1 MKRKIVLSLALVT
14 SLAQAM
20 EFRISSGTFNWDM
33 GMPFMQASFDLDTN
47 IYSISEQH
55 NNFGDSN
62 IYYFYNA
69 DIYQSDTMDKMTT
82 FVTRP
87 LTQQVP
93 FFGSF
98 NDAVEKYTS
107 IPVPADYKIRGFD
120 LNLGIGYDI
129 VHNAQGVIGVGVNTG
144 ISLPVMKMTNMQ
156 KSAKLT
162 YNLLDSTDTTIT
174 TYKLGPVV
182 HANFTLAS
190 KFMVYG
196 SFSTGFQTG
205 SIENDWVKSSFD
217 VDGSYTT
224 LDLGAR
230 YTPWSSTKDLG
241 WIRLDPKLFFTAG
254 YSYKKWDMDEAK
266 VNTFNIAEF
275 SSGGMVK
282 TSFDTSYFYLGVGYD
297 F

>member
-1 MKRKIVLSLALVT
+1 MVLMT
-14 SLAQAM
+14 SLSQAM
-20 EFRISSGTFNWDM
+20 EFRISSGTFNWEM
-33 GMPFMQASFDLDTN
+33 GMPFMKADFDLDSN

-55 NNFGDSN
+55 NNFGDSR

-87 LTQQVP
+87 LTQRVP

-120 LNLGIGYDI
+120 LNLGIGYDLF
-129 VHNAQGVIGVGVNTG
+129 HDAKGVIGVGVNTG
-144 ISLPVMKMTNMQ
+144 LSLPVMKMTNMQ

-162 YNLLDSTDTTIT
+162 YNLLDKTDTTIKT
-174 TYKLGPVV
+174 WKLGPVI
-182 HANFTLAS
+182 HANYEIAP

-196 SFSTGFQTG
+196 SFSAGIQTG
-205 SIENDWVKSSFD
+205 TIENDWVKSSFD

-224 LDLGAR
+224 LDLGGR

-241 WIRLDPKLFFTAG
+241 WIRLDPKLFFTVG

-275 SSGGMVK
+275 SSGGIVK